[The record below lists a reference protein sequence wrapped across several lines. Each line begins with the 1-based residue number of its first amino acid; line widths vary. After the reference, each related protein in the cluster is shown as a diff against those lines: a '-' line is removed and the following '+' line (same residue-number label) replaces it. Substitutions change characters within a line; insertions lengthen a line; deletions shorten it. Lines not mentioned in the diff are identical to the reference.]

1 MNCSGQLVENCIVLG
16 VFGGLIA
23 LMTFVLIMWTCYQTS
38 YTQNSTNDGTQ
49 AEQNFTQDKVV
60 VVVDNPI
67 SVATAATTATFGEDP
82 KN

>member
-1 MNCSGQLVENCIVLG
+1 MNCSGGLVENCIILG
-16 VFGGLIA
+16 VFGGFIA
-23 LMTFVLIMWTCYQTS
+23 LMTFVLIMWTCYYAS
-38 YTQNSTNDGTQ
+38 YTQNTTNNCTQ

-67 SVATAATTATFGEDP
+67 SVATTATFGEDP